1 MVFRR
6 EKGLCYN
13 CDEKWNA
20 NHRCKRQV
28 MLFIADEQLPLP
40 ETVELGPEGEQVAI
54 VSEHTESPSDIGC
67 FHT

>member
-1 MVFRR
+1 
-6 EKGLCYN
+6 
-13 CDEKWNA
+13 
-20 NHRCKRQV
+20 